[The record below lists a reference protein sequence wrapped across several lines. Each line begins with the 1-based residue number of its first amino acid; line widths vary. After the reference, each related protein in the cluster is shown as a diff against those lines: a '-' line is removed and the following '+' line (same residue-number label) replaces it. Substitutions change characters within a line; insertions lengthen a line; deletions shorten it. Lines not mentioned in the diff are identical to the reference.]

1 MPNKNYWNTVE
12 QILGVTQ
19 SLTGGDLSKEIEDIQ
34 ERKAKASDK
43 PMEEI
48 TFAGLVKEFFEV
60 TEETIEN
67 YRHAK
72 SPEERASIIKEVN
85 EVGADIFGTIAEELS
100 EIGSYAKKRM
110 HELEEDN
117 ECFAEE
123 MSEHF
128 AMHKFSSSFAE
139 GNRLE
144 ETWEAGTR
152 PALGD
157 HIRVERHGGLYY
169 HHGIYIGNNK
179 VIHFAPL
186 SGGEIINWS
195 EAKVIETSL
204 EDFLKDGEIE
214 VRQYTDD
221 ELMELYSPKEIVQ
234 NAKHCLG
241 YTNYNL
247 IFNNCEHFANSC
259 TTGKHRSPQVE
270 ELFASAVLLLK

>member
-1 MPNKNYWNTVE
+1 MPNKNYWSTVE
-12 QILGVTQ
+12 GIMSFTQ
-19 SLTGGDLSKEIEDIQ
+19 ALTGEDLHEDIEDI
-34 ERKAKASDK
+34 RKRKEKASDK
-43 PMEEI
+43 PMKEI
-48 TFAGLVKEFFEV
+48 TLGGLIEEFFEV
-60 TEETIEN
+60 AGETMDN
-67 YRHAK
+67 YAHAK
-72 SPEERASIIKEVN
+72 SKEERANIIKEIH
-85 EVGADIFGTIAEELS
+85 EVSSDVLGTIADEVTEAGEYLQKRLKDIEEENEQFEEDMKDLFAMRNFNSNIYDS
-100 EIGSYAKKRM
+100 EIRESWM
-110 HELEEDN
+110 H
-117 ECFAEE
+117 A
-123 MSEHF
+123 
-128 AMHKFSSSFAE
+128 
-139 GNRLE
+139 
-144 ETWEAGTR
+144 T

-157 HIRVERHGGLYY
+157 HIRVERYGGLYY
-169 HHGIYIGNNK
+169 HHGIYIGKNK

-214 VRQYTDD
+214 IRQYTDD